1 MISQYK
7 NTVLDLQRYL
17 IDGQHLGNTVSI
29 YNNGM
34 FDSTV
39 MVGAKYKF
47 LTKYEDAANIT
58 DKNIIPVLLITYPD
72 QYLQGRIL
80 YNNQFVDIKTLLIKE
95 ENTTGAIIPKIN
107 FFIIPHFVQINEGNL
122 GDIWYDLKIDY
133 VTDYDTYGFMSKEI
147 DSILKLHYYRKYPG
161 EYHSVKTPQTEL

>member
-39 MVGAKYKF
+39 MVGVKYKF

-95 ENTTGAIIPKIN
+95 ENTTGVIIPKIN
-107 FFIIPHFVQINEGNL
+107 FFIIPHFIQINEGNL
-122 GDIWYDLKIDY
+122 GDI
-133 VTDYDTYGFMSKEI
+133 
-147 DSILKLHYYRKYPG
+147 
-161 EYHSVKTPQTEL
+161 